1 MQLNLTADEVNS
13 ILNVLGELPTKTGA
27 YPLAMKIKAQ
37 AEAQLPK
44 SDDGTTA
51 ESASSADYL

>member
-1 MQLNLTADEVNS
+1 MEIQLNLTADEVNS
-13 ILNVLGELPTKTGA
+13 ILNVLGELPNKTGA
-27 YPLAMKIKAQ
+27 YPVAMKIKAQ

-51 ESASSADYL
+51 ESV